1 MASSR
6 DIQEIV
12 SKLSSDKAKAREEG
26 IKVLNNW
33 LGGER
38 SFGFCKIL
46 SQNTA
51 NLQPNEIPHS
61 KTWPFLVTLL
71 IQCIASEISTSKR
84 RPPKLLS
91 AKTFRIAIQRAEDA
105 KFSGR
110 RLLLLPVVKALF
122 SHIWDVLRDVP
133 TFQSEYGIIL
143 RYLLTVRDYRFHM
156 RKRVYCSLVLLY
168 MNKVET
174 SMSGK
179 NNIPNPKG
187 CILTLHSLLE
197 NPPVDFTDNLRED
210 IVKGFVQIFSH
221 VRDEGKI
228 SRKLIECIN
237 TYLSKDGP
245 NLGCQS
251 MEIHSAAQEFL
262 LRSWLT
268 THDRG
273 LKDALI
279 LYARLQLKLVRT
291 AAEGSHLVEQLL
303 DVVCKELDQNNMV
316 NTSLPWSDAA
326 KDDKFGNLTSLQFC
340 LMELAAFVF
349 YWACVNMTKQPS
361 SEKRARREDVA
372 ACLKEGLMKG
382 KWLWNCAFCFLI
394 RNYHYRISKDLVIYW
409 FEGICESFER
419 ILNEGNTNHAYNGVL
434 WVLRSLQ
441 ELSFVLLPQASVDTL
456 QCSSLTSIKLG
467 TSWHIIWTCLM
478 HVLPIFSNVTS
489 VADAALVLLGNMI
502 SNELVN
508 TVIVPQDVWDLRLF
522 KHMPSVY
529 ALYFIT
535 CYFSRKV
542 SQGDLRD
549 VLHLRKN
556 LLRAVLGL
564 LKWKESLVFNERVV
578 ILLPAAMFSLST
590 GCVPIS
596 YYSKGLLMAY
606 SFTDASETA
615 DDWFKIEER
624 DHEVLQE
631 ISECSVNILSEIELG
646 PRVEASQSHYRHS
659 VRLPRQ
665 VTDPLLHEMEDYF
678 LVDVMDKDIGK
689 LLLSDIFYTTSLLSN
704 CIYCLIVTRLRDE
717 NSSFLAKMIQNL
729 LKLLEH
735 AVSVIKQNY
744 SDLLHHGCL
753 GSCPILDGTGSTL
766 ASLRNFLCCPLF
778 SWRDQNAADSVLCGY
793 TIQAT
798 EKLLRAL
805 AKLYEVYSE
814 CSSNV
819 QLEMV
824 MGNLSSSKSCL
835 QNSNPSDGSEV
846 KIVDMELDVNDDSSD
861 MDHLAF
867 RGKGVSVISSH
878 SSMKWKLD
886 MITAISSF
894 FSVLPS
900 ITWKIMFDLMERE
913 KDTKVCDHILCSLC
927 EHFSWSYSHL
937 SDLVASVESMVEMR
951 LSLKLSCNSILKA
964 VHVLLK
970 TLTSSGSVGKD
981 KSVNSSV
988 HGREAEQSL
997 ISLGDL
1003 INKISTLD
1011 ILNWPGRVQL
1021 IDCICK
1027 FIVLDPPIGQVMIEK
1042 LLVMLRDPDYRVRLL
1057 LARRVGVLFQTWDG
1071 HDELFL
1077 DICSNFGVKL
1087 VMSSKEKLVM
1097 EKEVFTAGPQPSPLL
1112 ETVIVTL
1119 AHLAFYSEKIELEA
1133 VFMICAL
1140 AAIDPCLRE
1149 LVYAVLD
1156 SLSTR
1161 LRYTTRF
1168 KYLEEL
1174 MGSILFCWV
1183 NCNMSLLSLIEIRNL
1198 FVSKLEAIDFVQY
1211 CCPWLLPALVFGG
1224 DTTNLSLLAKVSGQ
1238 PLRDLAICHFVPIF
1252 AVCMALYCSDKKGS
1266 EKGAAALQ
1274 GSLLYIAELT
1284 EPERDK
1290 LIKKHMVSIV
1300 SYILSLASSA
1310 LKPTIPFFSQD
1321 TIVLAI
1327 QTVVDGFLETD
1338 NHPANICVVDK
1349 INIFRPD
1356 RVFMFILQMHYKV
1369 TEAVHY
1375 RHRCHHLSGI
1385 HVLIN
1390 IIGHRV
1396 VVPSTSC
1403 YLFNLVGQFVRCEPL
1418 QEQCCVILSTILEA
1432 FKSNTSKDVMNV
1444 LGEQLQFFV
1453 SKLVACCIPSA
1464 DNGEPSGFP
1473 SQVVSLL
1480 NQLIVDSD
1488 PLLYGYIKELE
1499 PFPDLECFNQIRSFH
1514 QDLCKAYCPREHFL
1528 KFVSRASDLPE
1539 RLLSWSLEEMHKKL
1553 LTEEVIRPEKNADA
1567 VGNFTVWQ
1575 YEPEIVSAAWSL
1587 VRLCGSNN
1595 SIKIRQLVS
1604 DFISRVGFGDP
1615 HLVVFHLPKDISP
1628 IPCPQPVSHGS
1639 GTKVSPA
1646 TGSGVSEELLVTL
1659 IRLLKK
1665 YLLDHPVK
1673 IIDIASQALQGILS
1687 TNRGQ
1692 GALLSFGS
1700 YERSLIEVHSKGVK
1714 MEIVEKF
1721 LLDLERKS
1729 NDEAISLE
1737 NSSVWTTHGKTYDT
1751 WICPLVYSLI
1761 RYSNDMILRLCQDI
1775 VLLKAEVA
1783 ELLLPNV
1790 LANLARR
1797 KDFSIDLCK
1806 LISSQVRENVL
1817 IESNDLI
1824 KSVQVMLDALNE
1836 LRLCHV
1842 MERASSSSV
1851 LLKRESSKNGRPSG
1865 YSSRS
1870 RSSSEKVKD
1879 ATSGAMAMPTLLWEK
1894 LPPHIEMLVSAVT
1907 QINEPDSLYGIIQS
1921 HKLTSQIITH
1931 EHEGNWSKAL
1941 EYYDLQVRSAQGVE
1955 TDGVSNNFSTEPS
1968 TSCQLSFPKSDDEDR
1983 RRKPFIGLMRS
1994 LQQIGC
2000 THILDLYCQGLT
2012 SQKGM
2017 SHHDPEFSELQYEAA
2032 WRAGNWDFSLL
2043 NTEASLSP
2051 SSQCIKNNHFNENL
2065 HSCLRALQEGDFNE
2079 FHMRLGDSKQELVL
2093 SIYHASK
2100 ESTQYIYSSIVK
2112 LQILDHLGM
2121 SWNLRWK
2128 SSPSGTIKYHQ
2139 EKQKIFSE
2147 SITPTLAE
2155 LEWLNTNWSCI
2166 LKQTQLH
2173 TNLLEPFIAFR
2184 RVLLQ
2189 VLGCNECTVQ
2199 HLLQSAS
2206 ILRKG
2211 SRYSLA
2217 AAALHEFKFLS
2228 SGTERQHA
2236 NSYLCCLGRLEEAKL
2251 LRAQGRHEMAIN
2263 LARYILKH
2271 YHLNG
2276 EASNIHRLV
2285 GKWLAETRS
2294 SNSRTILDQYLKRAV
2309 ELVEC
2314 NDKSDR
2320 RCIARQ
2326 CQTHFHLAHYTDA
2339 LFRSYEERLN
2349 SNEWQAAMRLRRHN
2363 KNELEALIKRLKS
2376 STKGEKIDYSAKIQ
2390 ELQKQLTIDKEEAE
2404 RLQDDRDNFLSLAL
2418 EGYKRCLVIGDKYD
2432 VRVVFRLVS
2441 LWFDLSS
2448 RPNVVNGMLSTVKE
2462 VQSYKFVPLVYQI
2475 ASRMGG
2481 SKDGQGPHT
2490 FQYAL
2495 VSLVKKMAI
2504 DHPYHTLFQ
2513 LLALANGDRVKDKQR
2528 SRNSFVVDMDKKHA
2542 AENLLNELSSCH
2554 GAILRQMKQMV
2565 EIYIKLAELEMK
2577 KEDTKREIL
2586 LPREI
2591 RSFRQLEL
2599 VPVITATFPVDRSC
2613 QYPEGSFPHFKGLA
2627 DSVMI
2632 MNGINAPK
2640 VVECIGSDG
2649 CKYRQLA
2656 KSGNDDL
2663 RQDAV
2668 MEQFFGLVNT
2678 FLQNH
2683 RDTQQR
2689 RLRIR
2694 TYKVVPFTPS
2704 AGVLEWVDGTI
2715 PLGEYLIGS
2724 SRSGGAHGCYGIG
2737 DWSYMECQG
2746 KMINEKDKRAAF
2758 HKVCEN
2764 FRPVMH
2770 YFFLERF
2777 FRPADWFEKRLS
2789 YSRSVAASSM
2799 VGYIVGLGD
2808 RHSFN
2813 ILIDQATAE
2822 VVHIDLGVAFE
2833 QGLMLKTPE
2842 RVPFRLTRDII
2853 DGMGVTGVEGVFRRC
2868 CEETLSVMRANK
2880 EALLTII
2887 EVFIHDPLYKWALS
2901 PLKALQR
2908 QKETDDDI
2916 DSSLQESQ
2924 DVYEGNKDA
2933 ARALMR
2939 VKQKLDGY
2947 EEGEMRSV
2955 HGQVQ
2960 QLIQDAIDSER
2971 LCQLFPGW
2979 GAWL

>member
-1 MASSR
+1 MAATSK
-6 DIQEIV
+6 DIQEII
-12 SKLSSDKAKAREEG
+12 SKLSSDKAKVREEG

-33 LGGER
+33 LEGER

-51 NLQPNEIPHS
+51 NLKPNEIPHS

-91 AKTFRIAIQRAEDA
+91 AKTLRIAIQRAEDV
-105 KFSGR
+105 KFSGG
-110 RLLLLPVVKALF
+110 RLLLLPVVKTLF

-143 RYLLTVRDYRFHM
+143 RYILTVRDYRFHM

-168 MNKVET
+168 MSKVET
-174 SMSGK
+174 SLSGK
-179 NNIPNPKG
+179 NSIPNPKEEVFR

-197 NPPVDFTDNLRED
+197 NPPGDFTDNLRED

-251 MEIHSAAQEFL
+251 MEIHSAVQEFL

-291 AAEGSHLVEQLL
+291 AVDGSHLVEQLL
-303 DVVCKELDQNNMV
+303 DVVCKELDQSHIV
-316 NTSLPWSDAA
+316 NTSLPWSDVA

-340 LMELAAFVF
+340 LVELAAFVF

-361 SEKRARREDVA
+361 SEKRARREHA
-372 ACLKEGLMKG
+372 AVCLKEGLMKG
-382 KWLWNCAFCFLI
+382 KWLWNCVFCFLI

-419 ILNEGNTNHAYNGVL
+419 ILNEGNTDHAYNGVL

-441 ELSFVLLPQASVDTL
+441 ELSFVLLPHASVDTL

-467 TSWHIIWTCLM
+467 SSWHTIWTSLM
-478 HVLPIFSNVTS
+478 HVLPIFSNVAS

-522 KHMPSVY
+522 KHMPSVS

-564 LKWKESLVFNERVV
+564 LKWKESFVFNERVV
-578 ILLPAAMFSLST
+578 MLLPAAMFSLST

-596 YYSKGLLMAY
+596 YFSKAFLITYSY
-606 SFTDASETA
+606 TDASEA
-615 DDWFKIEER
+615 SDDWFKIEEH
-624 DHEVLQE
+624 DQEPLQE
-631 ISECSVNILSEIELG
+631 VSECSVDVLAEIELG
-646 PRVEASQSHYRHS
+646 PRVEVSQSHCQHS

-665 VTDPLLHEMEDYF
+665 ITDPLLHEMEDYF

-689 LLLSDIFYTTSLLSN
+689 MPLSDLFFTTSLLSN
-704 CIYCLIVTRLRDE
+704 FIYCLILTRLRDE
-717 NSSFLAKMIQNL
+717 NSSFLSKMFQNL
-729 LKLLEH
+729 VKLLEH
-735 AVSVIKQNY
+735 AVSVIEQNC
-744 SDLLHHGCL
+744 SDLQHHGGL
-753 GSCPILDGTGSTL
+753 SSWPILDGTGSTV

-778 SWRDQNAADSVLCGY
+778 HWKDQNAVDSVLCGY

-798 EKLLRAL
+798 EKLLRAF
-805 AKLYEVYSE
+805 AKLYEEYSE

-824 MGNLSSSKSCL
+824 MGNLSSSKACL
-835 QNSNPSDGSEV
+835 QNSNQSDGSEV

-861 MDHLAF
+861 MDLLAF
-867 RGKGVSVISSH
+867 GGKGVSVISSY

-886 MITAISSF
+886 MISAISSF
-894 FSVLPS
+894 FSVLPT
-900 ITWKIMFDLMERE
+900 ITWKIMFDLMKRE
-913 KDTKVCDHILCSLC
+913 KDTKVCDNILCSLC
-927 EHFSWSYSHL
+927 EHFSSSSSDL
-937 SDLVASVESMVEMR
+937 LDLVASVKNVVEMR
-951 LSLKLSCNSILKA
+951 LSLKLSCDSVLTA
-964 VHVLLK
+964 VHVLLGM
-970 TLTSSGSVGKD
+970 LTSSGSDGEE
-981 KSVNSSV
+981 KSVNPSV
-988 HGREAEQSL
+988 HGRESEQSL

-1003 INKISTLD
+1003 VNKISTLD
-1011 ILNWPGRVQL
+1011 ILDWPGRVQL
-1021 IDCICK
+1021 IDCICN
-1027 FIVLDPPIGQVMIEK
+1027 FIVLDPSIGQLMIEK

-1077 DICSNFGVKL
+1077 DICSNFGMKL
-1087 VMSSKEKLVM
+1087 VMSFQEKLVM
-1097 EKEVFTAGPQPSPLL
+1097 ESEVLAAGPQPSPVW

-1119 AHLAFYSEKIELEA
+1119 AHLAFYSEKIELQA
-1133 VFMICAL
+1133 VFMICVL

-1156 SLSTR
+1156 SLSRR

-1168 KYLEEL
+1168 KYLEEI

-1183 NCNMSLLSLIEIRNL
+1183 NCNVSLLALLEIRNL
-1198 FVSKLEAIDFVQY
+1198 FVSKAEAIDFVQY

-1238 PLRDLAICHFVPIF
+1238 PLRDLATDHFVPIF
-1252 AVCMALYCSDKKGS
+1252 AVCMALYCSRKKGS
-1266 EKGAAALQ
+1266 EKGAVSLQ
-1274 GSLLYIAELT
+1274 SSLLCIAELT
-1284 EPERDK
+1284 EHERDK
-1290 LIKKHMVSIV
+1290 LIKRHMVSIV

-1310 LKPTIPFFSQD
+1310 LEPTIPSFPQD

-1338 NHPANICVVDK
+1338 NRPANICVVDK

-1375 RHRCHHLSGI
+1375 RHRCHRLSAI

-1403 YLFNLVGQFVRCEPL
+1403 YLFNLIGQFIGCEPL

-1432 FKSNTSKDVMNV
+1432 FKNNTSKDVMNV
-1444 LGEQLQFFV
+1444 LGEQLRFLV
-1453 SKLVACCIPSA
+1453 SKLVACCIPSK
-1464 DNGEPSGFP
+1464 DYGEPPGFP

-1480 NQLIVDSD
+1480 NQLLVDSD
-1488 PLLYGYIKELE
+1488 PLLYDYIKELE
-1499 PFPDLECFNQIRSFH
+1499 PFPDLECFDRIRSFH

-1528 KFVSRASDLPE
+1528 KFVRRASDLPE

-1553 LTEEVIRPEKNADA
+1553 LTGAVIRPEKNAEDT
-1567 VGNFTVWQ
+1567 VGLFNVWQ
-1575 YEPEIVSAAWSL
+1575 CEPEIVSAAWSL
-1587 VRLCGSNN
+1587 VRMCGSNN
-1595 SIKIRQLVS
+1595 ASKISELVS
-1604 DFISRVGFGDP
+1604 DFISRVGIGDP
-1615 HLVVFHLPKDISP
+1615 HLVVFHFPEDISP
-1628 IPCPQPVSHGS
+1628 MHFFQPVTQGS
-1639 GTKVSPA
+1639 ATKVSSSA
-1646 TGSGVSEELLVTL
+1646 DSGVSEELLVKL
-1659 IRLLKK
+1659 VRLLKK
-1665 YLLDHPVK
+1665 YLLDDPVK

-1687 TNRGQ
+1687 TERGQ

-1714 MEIVEKF
+1714 MELVEKF

-1761 RYSNDMILRLCQDI
+1761 RYCNDMILRLCQDI

-1790 LANLARR
+1790 LANLAGR

-1806 LISSQVRENVL
+1806 LISSQVRDNIL

-1851 LLKRESSKNGRPSG
+1851 LLKRESSKYGRPSG
-1865 YSSRS
+1865 SSSRS

-1879 ATSGAMAMPTLLWEK
+1879 ATSGAMATSTLLWEK
-1894 LPPHIEMLVSAVT
+1894 VYWLSIDYLVVAKSAIHCGSYFTAVMYAEHWCEEHFNSLTLGSPDFSPLDLLPPHVEMLVSAVT

-1941 EYYDLQVRSAQGVE
+1941 EYYDLQVRSSQGVQ
-1955 TDGVSNNFSTEPS
+1955 TDCVSNNLSTEHS
-1968 TSCQLSFPKSDDEDR
+1968 TSHQLSFPKSDDEDR
-1983 RRKPFIGLMRS
+1983 QRKPYIGLMRS

-2000 THILDLYCQGLT
+2000 THVLDLYCQGLT

-2017 SHHDPEFSELQYEAA
+2017 SQDDPEFAELQYEAA
-2032 WRAGNWDFSLL
+2032 WHASNWDFSLL
-2043 NTEASLSP
+2043 NTEAKLSP
-2051 SSQCIKNNHFNENL
+2051 SRQHIKNNHFNENL
-2065 HSCLRALQEGDFNE
+2065 HSCLRSLQEGDFNE
-2079 FHMRLGDSKQELVL
+2079 FHTRLRDSKQELVL

-2100 ESTQYIYSSIVK
+2100 ESTQYLYSSIVK

-2121 SWNLRWK
+2121 AWNLRWK
-2128 SSPSGTIKYHQ
+2128 SSPYGMIKYHQ

-2166 LKQTQLH
+2166 LKRTQLH

-2189 VLGCNECTVQ
+2189 VLGCNDCTVQ

-2211 SRYSLA
+2211 SRFSLA

-2228 SGTERQHA
+2228 AGTERQHA
-2236 NSYLCCLGRLEEAKL
+2236 TSYICCLGRLEEAKL
-2251 LRAQGRHEMAIN
+2251 LRAQGQHEMAIN
-2263 LARYILKH
+2263 LARYILQH

-2276 EASNIHRLV
+2276 EASNIYRLV

-2309 ELVEC
+2309 ELAES
-2314 NDKSDR
+2314 NDKSDKK
-2320 RCIARQ
+2320 CIARQ

-2339 LFRSYEERLN
+2339 LFRNYEERLN
-2349 SNEWQAAMRLRRHN
+2349 SNEWQAAMRLRRH
-2363 KNELEALIKRLKS
+2363 KVKELEALIRRLKS
-2376 STKGEKIDYSAKIQ
+2376 STKGEKIDYSVKIQ

-2441 LWFDLSS
+2441 LWFNLSS
-2448 RPNVVNGMLSTVKE
+2448 RSNVVNGMLSTVKE

-2490 FQYAL
+2490 FQFAL

-2528 SRNSFVVDMDKKHA
+2528 NRNSFVVDMDKKHA

-2565 EIYIKLAELEMK
+2565 EIYIKLAELETK
-2577 KEDTKREIL
+2577 KEDTNRKIL

-2599 VPVITATFPVDRSC
+2599 CLI
-2613 QYPEGSFPHFKGLA
+2613 SF
-2627 DSVMI
+2627 
-2632 MNGINAPK
+2632 
-2640 VVECIGSDG
+2640 
-2649 CKYRQLA
+2649 
-2656 KSGNDDL
+2656 L
-2663 RQDAV
+2663 R
-2668 MEQFFGLVNT
+2668 
-2678 FLQNH
+2678 
-2683 RDTQQR
+2683 
-2689 RLRIR
+2689 
-2694 TYKVVPFTPS
+2694 K
-2704 AGVLEWVDGTI
+2704 
-2715 PLGEYLIGS
+2715 
-2724 SRSGGAHGCYGIG
+2724 
-2737 DWSYMECQG
+2737 
-2746 KMINEKDKRAAF
+2746 
-2758 HKVCEN
+2758 
-2764 FRPVMH
+2764 
-2770 YFFLERF
+2770 
-2777 FRPADWFEKRLS
+2777 
-2789 YSRSVAASSM
+2789 
-2799 VGYIVGLGD
+2799 
-2808 RHSFN
+2808 
-2813 ILIDQATAE
+2813 
-2822 VVHIDLGVAFE
+2822 
-2833 QGLMLKTPE
+2833 
-2842 RVPFRLTRDII
+2842 
-2853 DGMGVTGVEGVFRRC
+2853 
-2868 CEETLSVMRANK
+2868 
-2880 EALLTII
+2880 
-2887 EVFIHDPLYKWALS
+2887 
-2901 PLKALQR
+2901 
-2908 QKETDDDI
+2908 
-2916 DSSLQESQ
+2916 
-2924 DVYEGNKDA
+2924 
-2933 ARALMR
+2933 
-2939 VKQKLDGY
+2939 
-2947 EEGEMRSV
+2947 
-2955 HGQVQ
+2955 
-2960 QLIQDAIDSER
+2960 
-2971 LCQLFPGW
+2971 
-2979 GAWL
+2979 